1 MTDEMIEQVARA
13 ITEVLRAKGASSRM
27 MENAGKDAA
36 RAAIAAMRE
45 WQPIETAPTDGT
57 RFLAYRQC
65 DDPEDI
71 GVVSTLR
78 RHDPGGAL
86 RNPKHNYETWVTDFG
101 SPSTQPTH
109 WMPLPEPP
117 K

>member
-45 WQPIETAPTDGT
+45 PTLEMRHAGRRVKSSWLVENEEVEIWQNMIDES
-57 RFLAYRQC
+57 L
-65 DDPEDI
+65 
-71 GVVSTLR
+71 
-78 RHDPGGAL
+78 
-86 RNPKHNYETWVTDFG
+86 K
-101 SPSTQPTH
+101 
-109 WMPLPEPP
+109 
-117 K
+117 

>member
-1 MTDEMIEQVARA
+1 MTDNMIERVSQAFWGD
-13 ITEVLRAKGASSRM
+13 EYDGSEYQLRG
-27 MENAGKDAA
+27 A